1 MEFKYNEMFPL
12 GEDTT
17 KYHLLTK
24 EYVSVSEFEGKEI
37 LKVDPEGLRLIA
49 RQAFHDVAFM
59 LRPEHND
66 MVAKILSDPE
76 ASQNDK
82 AVALTFLLNAN
93 VAVQGQLPLCQD
105 TGTAT
110 IVAKKGQNVYT
121 GGGDE
126 AALSHGVFDTYTT
139 DNLRYSQ
146 TLALDYVTRRRIQA
160 TTCLRR

>member
-1 MEFKYNEMFPL
+1 MEFEYNEMFPM
-12 GEDTT
+12 GPDKTE
-17 KYHLLTK
+17 YHLLTK
-24 EYVSVSEFEGKEI
+24 DYVSTAQFEGKEI
-37 LKVDPEGLRLIA
+37 VKVDPEGLRLIA

-59 LRPEHND
+59 LRPAHNEQ
-66 MVAKILSDPE
+66 VAKILSDPE

-82 AVALTFLLNAN
+82 AVAITMLLNAQ
-93 VAVQGQLPLCQD
+93 VASGGQLPFCQD

-146 TLALDYVTRRRIQA
+146 NIPLDMYKEKNTGCNLPA
-160 TTCLRR
+160 